1 MNTPRFNMKYLAV
14 CVLGVFASGPVLGEE
29 KPSLHG
35 AVDQFLNQ
43 IQNPHMKLPPPPP
56 LGGASL
62 VVPPGVKVY
71 DRDHAKVTIV
81 KPAHTQI
88 RPEAVPGV
96 VNIKF
101 AEGSAVRLRNGTL
114 QSLIGKELSAVYGI
128 LGQKADVKRTHTQSE
143 KEIEDMWRQ
152 AQGLGGD
159 VKLPDFN
166 LYYQAKLASKDPAEL
181 ARVID
186 ALNALDIVELAY
198 PQYPATLP
206 VAGIPVDLPPVVGVS
221 YEPQQGYI
229 EAPSLTSPIVGGINA
244 RAAWQS
250 NVRGDGVKLIDI
262 EFGWDLNHEDMEL
275 YPSSLKSG
283 VMTTT
288 QSDIS
293 HGTSAIGEIVGYH
306 NNYGVSGIAP
316 KVDLG
321 LVSVTNRTVQDG
333 LLDANGVTGYGDIVL
348 IEQQYD
354 LKPVEI
360 AQGEYNAIRT
370 LASAGKVV
378 IEPAGNGTTDLNTVS
393 FFGDSGAT
401 IVGGARYGVVSPGS
415 PIDLV

>member
-1 MNTPRFNMKYLAV
+1 MS
-14 CVLGVFASGPVLGEE
+14 LGVFASGPVLGEE
-29 KPSLHG
+29 KPSLQG

-56 LGGASL
+56 PGVAPLA
-62 VVPPGVKVY
+62 VPPGVKVY

-114 QSLIGKELSAVYGI
+114 QSLIGKDLSFVYGI
-128 LGQKADVKRTHTQSE
+128 LGQNADVKRTHTQPE

-166 LYYQAKLASKDPAEL
+166 LYYQAKLASKDSAEL

-186 ALNALDIVELAY
+186 ALNALDVVELAY

-206 VAGIPVDLPPVVGVS
+206 VAGVPQDLPPASLS

-229 EAPSLTSPIVGGINA
+229 EAPSLTSPI
-244 RAAWQS
+244 S
-250 NVRGDGVKLIDI
+250 
-262 EFGWDLNHEDMEL
+262 
-275 YPSSLKSG
+275 
-283 VMTTT
+283 
-288 QSDIS
+288 
-293 HGTSAIGEIVGYH
+293 
-306 NNYGVSGIAP
+306 
-316 KVDLG
+316 
-321 LVSVTNRTVQDG
+321 
-333 LLDANGVTGYGDIVL
+333 
-348 IEQQYD
+348 
-354 LKPVEI
+354 
-360 AQGEYNAIRT
+360 
-370 LASAGKVV
+370 SAGST
-378 IEPAGNGTTDLNTVS
+378 PAPHGK
-393 FFGDSGAT
+393 AMCA
-401 IVGGARYGVVSPGS
+401 ARGS
-415 PIDLV
+415 S